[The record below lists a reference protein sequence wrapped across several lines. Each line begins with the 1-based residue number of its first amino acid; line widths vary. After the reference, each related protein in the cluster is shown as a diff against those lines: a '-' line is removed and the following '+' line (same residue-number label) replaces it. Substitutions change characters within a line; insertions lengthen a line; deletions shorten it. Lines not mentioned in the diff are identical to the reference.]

1 MKWGADGY
9 ILSVR
14 PHGETSAIINVFAK
28 EKGRH
33 AGIVRG
39 GRSRRLRPVLQP
51 GNQVTVNWNARLSEH
66 LGVFTVEALDARA
79 AILMQDHASLAGLN
93 AISALCMQAL
103 PEREIHLK
111 LYDVFEILMG
121 QLHDIDVWPAL
132 YVRFEMALLQ
142 ALGYGLD
149 LSECAATGSTENLTH
164 VSPRSGRAVCAGAA
178 EPYLDKLLVLPP
190 FLRGQN
196 KVGDGDII
204 DGLTLSGTF
213 LKTRVFHTQNRD
225 IPEARSR
232 MLVVLKRILNAGN
245 TSNQ

>member
-1 MKWGADGY
+1 MQWAADGY
-9 ILSVR
+9 ILSVKT
-14 PHGETSAIINVFAK
+14 HGETSAIINVLTK
-28 EKGRH
+28 ENGRH

-66 LGVFTVEALDARA
+66 LGVYTVEALDARA
-79 AILMQDHASLAGLN
+79 AILMQDRASLAGLN

-103 PEREIHLK
+103 PEREAHAK

-164 VSPRSGRAVCAGAA
+164 VSPRSGRAVCAKAA
-178 EPYLDKLLVLPP
+178 EPYLDKLLLLPP
-190 FLRGQN
+190 FLRGHN
-196 KVGDGDII
+196 KVEAGDII
-204 DGLTLSGTF
+204 DGLSLSGTF
-213 LKTRVFHTQNRD
+213 LKTRVFHSHNRD

-232 MLVVLKRILNAGN
+232 LREVLTHYFNAQN
-245 TSNQ
+245 PPNQ

>member
-1 MKWGADGY
+1 MKWAADGY

-14 PHGETSAIINVFAK
+14 PHGETSAIINVFTK

-79 AILMQDHASLAGLN
+79 AILMQNRTSLAGLN
-93 AISALCMQAL
+93 AVSALCMQVL
-103 PEREIHLK
+103 PEREPHSK

-149 LSECAATGSTENLTH
+149 LSECAATGSTENLNY
-164 VSPRSGRAVCAGAA
+164 VSPRSGRAVCTQAA
-178 EPYLDKLLVLPP
+178 EPYLDKLLILPP

-196 KVGDGDII
+196 KIEDGDLEA
-204 DGLTLSGTF
+204 GLTLSGTF
-213 LKTRVFHTQNRD
+213 LRTRVFHTHNRD
-225 IPEARSR
+225 IPESRSR
-232 MLVVLKRILNAGN
+232 MQAVLLKYFN
-245 TSNQ
+245 T

>member
-1 MKWGADGY
+1 MQWAADGY
-9 ILSVR
+9 VLSVKS
-14 PHGETSAIINVFAK
+14 HGETSAIINVLTR

-79 AILMQDHASLAGLN
+79 AILMQERSSLAGLN

-103 PEREIHLK
+103 PEREPHPQ

-121 QLHDIDVWPAL
+121 QLHDVDVWPAL

-149 LSECAATGSTENLTH
+149 LSKCAATGSTENLTH
-164 VSPRSGRAVCAGAA
+164 VSPRSGRAVCAEAA
-178 EPYLDKLLVLPP
+178 EPYLEKLLVLPP

-196 KVGDGDII
+196 KVEAGDIEA
-204 DGLTLSGTF
+204 GLNLSGTF
-213 LKTRVFHTQNRD
+213 LKTRVFHTYNRD
-225 IPEARSR
+225 MPEARSR
-232 MLVVLKRILNAGN
+232 MVKIIKAV
-245 TSNQ
+245 